1 VRLCQSPGTWGGGSA
16 GGGAAGGSGGP
27 ADPVRA
33 AVFARVEGRVQ
44 GVGFRYSCICEGRRL
59 GLSGWVRNSPDGSV
73 EVWAEG
79 PAAKLDVLIAWL
91 RHGPPYAR
99 VDRLDYEKRPPL
111 GVYHGFTVEG

>member
-1 VRLCQSPGTWGGGSA
+1 MRPCRSPGARNGVSA
-16 GGGAAGGSGGP
+16 GP

-44 GVGFRYSCICEGRRL
+44 GVGFRYSCLYEGRRL

-79 PAAKLDVLIAWL
+79 TAAKLDALVAWL
-91 RHGPPYAR
+91 RRGPPHAR
-99 VDRLDYEKRPPL
+99 VDRLDCEKRPPL
-111 GVYHGFTVEG
+111 GVYRGFTVEG

>member
-1 VRLCQSPGTWGGGSA
+1 VKPRLPPGSRETIPTDGSGA
-16 GGGAAGGSGGP
+16 SEGGGA
-27 ADPVRA
+27 A

-44 GVGFRYSCICEGRRL
+44 GVGFRYSCFHESRRF

-79 PAAKLDVLIAWL
+79 PSAKLDALIAWL

-99 VDRLDYEKRPPL
+99 VDRLDYEKRPPC
-111 GVYHGFTVEG
+111 GAYRDFMVEG